1 MKRVVNRNNRVR
13 FLLDRMAG
21 GRSPCLL
28 EYGLVSLMT
37 NDLGVLGWIT
47 KAAQFSGR
55 DAKCGTGFNMSGQ
68 NNGTK

>member
-1 MKRVVNRNNRVR
+1 MR

-21 GRSPCLL
+21 GRSPWLL

-37 NDLGVLGWIT
+37 NDLSVLGWIT
-47 KAAQFSGR
+47 QAAQFSGR
-55 DAKCGTGFNMSGQ
+55 DAKCVTDFNMSGQ